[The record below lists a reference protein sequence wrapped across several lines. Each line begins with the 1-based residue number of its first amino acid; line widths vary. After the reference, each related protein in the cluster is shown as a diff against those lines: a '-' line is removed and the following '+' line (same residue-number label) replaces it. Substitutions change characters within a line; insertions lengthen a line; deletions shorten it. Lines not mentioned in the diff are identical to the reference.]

1 MRRAWLY
8 TKAGCHLCERA
19 KAILDRL
26 AAEGELDVV
35 EVDITSDPALWE
47 RYREV
52 IPVVRL
58 DDGTEFIS
66 KISEFRLRKSLAQGH
81 QSLAQGRQTL

>member
-8 TKAGCHLCERA
+8 SKAGCHLCQRA

-26 AAEGELDVV
+26 ATEYELDVV
-35 EVDITSDPALWE
+35 EVDITSDPVLWD
-47 RYREV
+47 RYHEL

-58 DDGTEFIS
+58 DDGTEFVS
-66 KISEFRLRKSLAQGH
+66 KISEFRLRRALRGE
-81 QSLAQGRQTL
+81 G